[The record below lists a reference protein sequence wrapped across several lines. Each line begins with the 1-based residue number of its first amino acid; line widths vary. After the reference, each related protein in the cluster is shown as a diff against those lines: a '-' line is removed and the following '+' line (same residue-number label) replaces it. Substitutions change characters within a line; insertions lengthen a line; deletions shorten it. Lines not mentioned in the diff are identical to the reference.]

1 LAVSLKETKIE
12 DGDDYLGWGM
22 DVVVGLIQMI
32 QLHLGILFRL
42 NLLLDDEHASQEFDE
57 TESAMRAQVGILEQS
72 VAQKMRKPIAKC
84 QAVTTNLS
92 HPVYSVKFSGSQTN
106 CKTVND
112 LVMRS

>member
-1 LAVSLKETKIE
+1 MGMII
-12 DGDDYLGWGM
+12 LGRGM

-32 QLHLGILFRL
+32 QLQLGILFRL
-42 NLLLDDEHASQEFDE
+42 NLLLDDEHTSQEFDE

-92 HPVYSVKFSGSQTN
+92 HPVYSVKFSGS
-106 CKTVND
+106 
-112 LVMRS
+112 